1 MTMGEQR
8 RMLLT
13 DAAKRLGIS
22 NTTIRKLV
30 ADGKLQTHENP
41 LDKRQ
46 KLVDVA
52 AVEALARFQPQREDN
67 YQGKAAA

>member
-1 MTMGEQR
+1 MGEQR

>member
-1 MTMGEQR
+1 MGERQ

-22 NTTIRKLV
+22 NTTIRRLV
-30 ADGKLQTHENP
+30 ADGLLRTYENP

-52 AVEALARFQPQREDN
+52 AVEVLAQGRPQREVGP
-67 YQGKAAA
+67 GKKLAA